1 MHKYRMYY
9 NLSLGICYLERFIT
23 KLMANK
29 EVKLKTNILSPSLKI
44 LDSCM
49 QILQK
54 ETKEL

>member
-1 MHKYRMYY
+1 MYY

-29 EVKLKTNILSPSLKI
+29 GVKLKTNILSSSLKI

-54 ETKEL
+54 EAKEL